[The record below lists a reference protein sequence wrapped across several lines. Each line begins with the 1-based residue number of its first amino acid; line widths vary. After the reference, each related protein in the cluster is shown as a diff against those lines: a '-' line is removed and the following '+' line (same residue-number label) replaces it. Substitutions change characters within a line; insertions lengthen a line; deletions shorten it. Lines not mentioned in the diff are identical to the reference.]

1 MVSAHDNLVG
11 EMTITKVVSGHH
23 SATVDSCFTA
33 HQYSVADE
41 PGHPKSI

>member
-23 SATVDSCFTA
+23 QQLWIAVLQLISTV
-33 HQYSVADE
+33 
-41 PGHPKSI
+41 